1 MEKIRYILDNGRQE
15 GTIIGDRRDDHWGQ
29 KGRSLG
35 TGRRFHCSDHWG
47 QADVFIVASI
57 VERCLNFGCFDLA
70 KTNYDEPFVR
80 DDHRGPG
87 RSLAT
92 EP

>member
-1 MEKIRYILDNGRQE
+1 MDNGRQE

-29 KGRSLG
+29 S
-35 TGRRFHCSDHWG
+35 
-47 QADVFIVASI
+47 DVFIVASI